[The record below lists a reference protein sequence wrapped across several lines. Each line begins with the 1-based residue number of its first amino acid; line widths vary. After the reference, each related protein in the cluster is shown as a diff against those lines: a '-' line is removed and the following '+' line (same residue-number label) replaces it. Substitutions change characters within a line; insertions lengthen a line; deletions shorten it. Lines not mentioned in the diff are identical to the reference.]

1 MGNAVNVEYQKGGLI
16 ISSYPRRAIVLIELL
31 TFTESTLFTLKYL

>member
-31 TFTESTLFTLKYL
+31 TSPSRQSSL